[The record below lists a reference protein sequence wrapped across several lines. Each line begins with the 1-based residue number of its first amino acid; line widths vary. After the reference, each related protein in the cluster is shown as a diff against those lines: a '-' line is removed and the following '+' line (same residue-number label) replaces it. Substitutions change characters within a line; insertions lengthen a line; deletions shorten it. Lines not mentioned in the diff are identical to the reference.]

1 MAQEILDRRDL
12 SAARRRVALR
22 LAGRVAAATDE
33 DLKILFERRD
43 TWYSGLLY
51 GGGRWNRFILP
62 DLEISMIEPAILA
75 AAVAV
80 AEAMSSEALDRFS
93 GWSVTRILRWR
104 PWRRRSGTAPADGA
118 TGPAPVPDVVSLAE
132 LNRLTAAA
140 KRGAEREGASEAD
153 AERYAA
159 LTLAEYLK
167 SLTGEAS
174 GPAPGE
180 PAGRGGEVEPA

>member
-1 MAQEILDRRDL
+1 MAQEILDQRDL

-33 DLKILFERRD
+33 DLRILFERRD

-51 GGGRWNRFILP
+51 GGGRWNRFTLS

-80 AEAMSSEALDRFS
+80 AEGMSSEALDRFS

-104 PWRRRSGTAPADGA
+104 PWLRRNGTAPAG
-118 TGPAPVPDVVSLAE
+118 GAPVPAVVSLAE
-132 LNRLTAAA
+132 LNRVSAAA
-140 KRGAEREGASEAD
+140 KSGAEHGGASEAD
-153 AERYAA
+153 AEWFAA

-167 SLTGEAS
+167 CLSGEAS
-174 GPAPGE
+174 GPDPGE
-180 PAGRGGEVEPA
+180 PADPGGEVEPA